1 MPTETCPTG
10 HGTRLSV
17 SSAKSTP
24 ASSTMGR
31 NYRKR
36 KADDD
41 ADEVEVAEPVPSE
54 DELRCGG

>member
-1 MPTETCPTG
+1 
-10 HGTRLSV
+10 
-17 SSAKSTP
+17 
-24 ASSTMGR
+24 MGR

-54 DELRCGG
+54 EELRCGSHNPTPRVCRPALPDAHRPR

>member
-1 MPTETCPTG
+1 
-10 HGTRLSV
+10 
-17 SSAKSTP
+17 
-24 ASSTMGR
+24 MGR

-54 DELRCGG
+54 DEMRCGG